1 MARLLTSLLVVF
13 TTLTET
19 SVGNSLREKR
29 QGWISVSQALAR
41 ISLVYVSDTCYGIAR
56 VAINLKVSKNLF
68 IPT

>member
-56 VAINLKVSKNLF
+56 GSYQPQSI
-68 IPT
+68 